1 MYVQSNNG
9 GEGAPLQL
17 PRDYSGSAFSAPVPG
32 DILQNA
38 QNVQKA
44 PPDNGDVQETKA
56 MPPTV
61 PPEEAE
67 NPTPLQQNGAA
78 TAAFSSFSKPDGGA
92 LGKLPFLSAFL
103 PPPRK
108 KGGKRGEKEGGFLEG
123 ELFDWIL
130 IGAALLLFFTDN
142 TDDILPLLLLL
153 LLWD

>member
-1 MYVQSNNG
+1 MYIQSNNG

-17 PRDYSGSAFSAPVPG
+17 PRDYSGSAFSAP
-32 DILQNA
+32 LEA
-38 QNVQKA
+38 QQEPQMPQEEAGA
-44 PPDNGDVQETKA
+44 PPPFAQTPTDVPEDLPHDPPQE
-56 MPPTV
+56 PSS
-61 PPEEAE
+61 
-67 NPTPLQQNGAA
+67 NGAQ
-78 TAAFSSFSKPDGGA
+78 AAFSPFSQGRGGA

-123 ELFDWIL
+123 VELFDWIL

>member
-1 MYVQSNNG
+1 MYVQSNNAA
-9 GEGAPLQL
+9 ESTPLQL

-32 DILQNA
+32 DILPNA
-38 QNVQKA
+38 QDA
-44 PPDNGDVQETKA
+44 PPDNGNVQETAA
-56 MPPTV
+56 MPPPAT
-61 PPEEAE
+61 PEEAE
-67 NPTPLQQNGAA
+67 SPTPLQQNGAA
-78 TAAFSSFSKPDGGA
+78 AAAFSSFSKPEGGA